1 MKATPIQRL
10 KQAYAGGVVEI
21 NIWRVSS
28 PVLPS
33 AHNYKYRLVYV
44 VEGTRLLG
52 YDNERGKG
60 DHRHTDGAELPYE
73 FIDVTT
79 LLADF
84 WRAVREIGG
93 RK

>member
-1 MKATPIQRL
+1 MKAVPLQRL
-10 KQAYAGGVVEI
+10 KQAYAGGIVEI

-28 PVLPS
+28 PVLPC
-33 AHNYKYRLVYV
+33 AHDYEYRLVYV
-44 VEGTRLLG
+44 VGEKRVIG

-60 DHRHTDGAELPYE
+60 DHWHTGDAEFPYE
-73 FIDVTT
+73 FIDVVT

-84 WRAVREIGG
+84 WRDVAAKGG

>member
-1 MKATPIQRL
+1 MKAVPLQRL
-10 KQAYAGGVVEI
+10 KQAYAGGIVEI

-28 PVLPS
+28 PVLPC
-33 AHNYKYRLVYV
+33 AHDYKYRLVYV
-44 VEGTRLLG
+44 VGEKRVIG

-60 DHRHTDGAELPYE
+60 DHRHTGDAELPYE
-73 FIDVTT
+73 FIDVVT

-84 WRAVREIGG
+84 WRDVAAIGG